1 VIAAAS
7 PRNAEMVGESPGDV
21 HVRTS
26 PRVGE
31 DMKLPQRSSTGFAR
45 RAAAG
50 AFAFVITLF
59 ARFVTA
65 VHGVW
70 IGNGPSRK
78 RRIYFANHAS
88 HGDFILIW
96 IVLPPRLR
104 RKTRPVA
111 GADYWLTSPLKR
123 FIGRDVFNA
132 VLIDRNRET
141 RTEDP
146 IVIMQEAVD
155 RGASLIVFP
164 EGTRNVT
171 DAPLLPFKA
180 GLYHLAR
187 SRPHVELV
195 PVWIENLNRVMP
207 KGEFIPVPLMC
218 GVTFGPVIQV
228 ADGEDAEAF
237 LARASA
243 ALLALKPA
251 RNGSA
256 A

>member
-1 VIAAAS
+1 MIA
-7 PRNAEMVGESPGDV
+7 
-21 HVRTS
+21 
-26 PRVGE
+26 
-31 DMKLPQRSSTGFAR
+31 
-45 RAAAG
+45 RAVALI
-50 AFAFVITLF
+50 VTLF

-65 VHGVW
+65 VRGVW
-70 IGNGPSRK
+70 IDNEPSRK

-96 IVLPPRLR
+96 VVLPPRLR

-111 GADYWLTSPLKR
+111 GADYWLTSPIRR

-132 VLIDRNRET
+132 VLIDRNRDT
-141 RTEDP
+141 RTRDP
-146 IVIMQEAVD
+146 VEIMQEALD
-155 RGASLIVFP
+155 GGSSLILFP
-164 EGTRNVT
+164 EGTRNET
-171 DAPLLPFKA
+171 QEALQPFKA
-180 GLYHLAR
+180 GLYHLAQ

-218 GVTFGPVIQV
+218 SVTFGPAMHVEENE
-228 ADGEDAEAF
+228 AGEAF
-237 LARASA
+237 LTRAA
-243 ALLALKPA
+243 EALLRLRPA

>member
-1 VIAAAS
+1 MPKTPPSFLARKAAA
-7 PRNAEMVGESPGDV
+7 R
-21 HVRTS
+21 
-26 PRVGE
+26 
-31 DMKLPQRSSTGFAR
+31 
-45 RAAAG
+45 
-50 AFAFVITLF
+50 AFAVLVTLF

-65 VHGVW
+65 VRAIWV
-70 IGNGPSRK
+70 GNEPSRK

-111 GADYWLTSPLKR
+111 GADYWLKSGLRR

-146 IVIMQEAVD
+146 IAIMQDAID
-155 RGASLIVFP
+155 RGSSLILFP
-164 EGTRNVT
+164 EGTRNET
-171 DAPLLPFKA
+171 NAPLQPFKA
-180 GLYHLAR
+180 GLYHLAS

-195 PVWIENLNRVMP
+195 PVWIENLNRVLP
-207 KGEFIPVPLMC
+207 KGAFIPVPLMC
-218 GVTFGPVIQV
+218 SVTFGPPLQV
-228 ADGEDAEAF
+228 AAGESADAF
-237 LARASA
+237 LARARE
-243 ALLALKPA
+243 ALLGLRPA

>member
-1 VIAAAS
+1 MSDSAAARFLR
-7 PRNAEMVGESPGDV
+7 RNA
-21 HVRTS
+21 
-26 PRVGE
+26 
-31 DMKLPQRSSTGFAR
+31 AR
-45 RAAAG
+45 
-50 AFAFVITLF
+50 AFAVVVTLF

-65 VHGVW
+65 VRGIWV
-70 IGNGPSRK
+70 GNEPSRK

-111 GADYWLTSPLKR
+111 GADYWLKSPLKS

-132 VLIDRNRET
+132 VLIDRNRDT
-141 RTEDP
+141 RTRDP
-146 IVIMQEAVD
+146 MEIMQEAID
-155 RGASLIVFP
+155 KGASLILFP

-171 DAPLLPFKA
+171 DEPLLPFKA
-180 GLYHLAR
+180 GLYNLAL

-218 GVTFGPVIQV
+218 SVTFGPTIQV
-228 ADGEDAEAF
+228 GEGEAADAF
-237 LARASA
+237 LARAQG

-256 A
+256 AS

>member
-1 VIAAAS
+1 MA
-7 PRNAEMVGESPGDV
+7 PG
-21 HVRTS
+21 R
-26 PRVGE
+26 PAG
-31 DMKLPQRSSTGFAR
+31 TGR
-45 RAAAG
+45 RAAAS
-50 AFAFVITLF
+50 AFALIVTLF

-65 VHGVW
+65 VRGVW
-70 IGNGPSRK
+70 IDNQPSRK
-78 RRIYFANHAS
+78 RRIYFANHSS

-111 GADYWLTSPLKR
+111 GSDYWLKSPLRR
-123 FIGRDVFNA
+123 FIGRDVFNS

-141 RTEDP
+141 RTGDP
-146 IVIMQEAVD
+146 VEIMQDAID
-155 RGASLIVFP
+155 KGASLIVFP
-164 EGTRNVT
+164 EGTRNQT
-171 DAPLLPFKA
+171 RAPLLPFKA

-218 GVTFGPVIQV
+218 SVTFGPTLKV
-228 ADGEDAEAF
+228 EESETAEAF
-237 LARASA
+237 LARASG

-251 RNGSA
+251 RNGGA
-256 A
+256 E

>member
-1 VIAAAS
+1 MRKAAA
-7 PRNAEMVGESPGDV
+7 R
-21 HVRTS
+21 
-26 PRVGE
+26 
-31 DMKLPQRSSTGFAR
+31 
-45 RAAAG
+45 
-50 AFAFVITLF
+50 AFAVVITLF

-65 VHGVW
+65 VRAIW
-70 IGNGPSRK
+70 IDNEPSRK

-104 RKTRPVA
+104 RRTRPVA
-111 GADYWLTSPLKR
+111 GADYWLKSPLKS

-141 RTEDP
+141 RTRDP
-146 IVIMQEAVD
+146 IETMQEAID
-155 RGASLIVFP
+155 GGASLILFP
-164 EGTRNVT
+164 EGTRNET
-171 DAPLLPFKA
+171 NEPLQPFKA
-180 GLYHLAR
+180 GLYNLAR
-187 SRPHVELV
+187 SRPQIELV

-218 GVTFGPVIQV
+218 SVTFGPPLHV
-228 ADGEDAEAF
+228 AEGEAVDAF
-237 LARASA
+237 LARARD
-243 ALLALKPA
+243 ALLALRPA

>member
-1 VIAAAS
+1 MRKAAA
-7 PRNAEMVGESPGDV
+7 
-21 HVRTS
+21 H
-26 PRVGE
+26 
-31 DMKLPQRSSTGFAR
+31 
-45 RAAAG
+45 
-50 AFAFVITLF
+50 AFAVVITLF

-65 VHGVW
+65 VRAIW
-70 IGNGPSRK
+70 IDNEPSRK

-104 RKTRPVA
+104 RRTRPVA
-111 GADYWLTSPLKR
+111 GADYWLKSPLKS

-141 RTEDP
+141 RTRDP
-146 IVIMQEAVD
+146 IETMQEAID
-155 RGASLIVFP
+155 GGASLILFP
-164 EGTRNVT
+164 EGTRNET
-171 DAPLLPFKA
+171 NEPLQPFKA
-180 GLYHLAR
+180 GLYNLAR
-187 SRPHVELV
+187 SRPQIELV

-218 GVTFGPVIQV
+218 SVTFGPPLHV
-228 ADGEDAEAF
+228 AEGEAVDAF
-237 LARASA
+237 LARARD
-243 ALLALKPA
+243 ALLALRPA

>member
-1 VIAAAS
+1 MSTRFAS
-7 PRNAEMVGESPGDV
+7 LVVA
-21 HVRTS
+21 
-26 PRVGE
+26 
-31 DMKLPQRSSTGFAR
+31 DMKQSGTGVSGFAR
-45 RAAAG
+45 RAAISVFTVA
-50 AFAFVITLF
+50 VTLF

-65 VHGVW
+65 VRGVW
-70 IGNGPSRK
+70 VGNEPSRR

-111 GADYWLTSPLKR
+111 GADYWLKSPLRR

-141 RTEDP
+141 RTRDP
-146 IVIMQEAVD
+146 VETMQEAID
-155 RGASLIVFP
+155 RGASLILFP
-164 EGTRNVT
+164 EGTRNET
-171 DAPLLPFKA
+171 NAPLLPFKA

-187 SRPHVELV
+187 SRPRIELV

-218 GVTFGPVIQV
+218 SVTFGPVIQV
-228 ADGEDAEAF
+228 ADGETAEAF
-237 LARASA
+237 LDRARD
-243 ALLALKPA
+243 ALLALRPA
-251 RNGSA
+251 RNGA
-256 A
+256 AQ